1 MRSRVV
7 LAALVVLA
15 LAVGF
20 VVGMA
25 TPRDRATADVTPSA
39 GQDTQD
45 ALAQVAQRDAWLYEV
60 ATAAVAGRLEGKS
73 VGVLVAHGA
82 SADDVDQVVSA
93 LDSAGATVGFEASMS
108 AEWWTPELA
117 AFRGE
122 IADQVIDSVVG
133 VEGLPSTEVLQHAI
147 IQALVPDAVPAGADA
162 PGDVGVDF
170 PSDGV
175 AADRADVL
183 LEVLTRSELLS
194 VSELATGPIDAFVMV
209 TGDGPEGGGTTADV
223 AASVWEQY
231 VPATVVL
238 VFGDSESPTVA
249 TEAIAHGATLAT
261 ANRPSVVIAT
271 QSTLTPPQLVFA
283 LVEQQAGG
291 SGSYGT
297 AKDLPLI
304 ASP

>member
-15 LAVGF
+15 LAVGV

-25 TPRDRATADVTPSA
+25 APRDRAEADVTPSA

-45 ALAQVAQRDAWLYEV
+45 ALALVAQRDAWLQEV
-60 ATAAVAGRLEGKS
+60 ASASVVGRLDGRS
-73 VGVLVAHGA
+73 VGVLVADGA
-82 SADDVDQVVSA
+82 AADDVDQVLSA
-93 LDSAGATVGFEASMS
+93 LETAGAAVDFEASMS
-108 AEWWTPELA
+108 AEWWMPELA

-133 VEGLPSTEVLQHAI
+133 VDGLPSTEVLQHAI
-147 IQALVPDAVPAGADA
+147 IQALVPDAVPTGTDA
-162 PGDVGVDF
+162 PGDVGVEF

-194 VSELATGPIDAFVMV
+194 VSKRATGPVDAIVIV
-209 TGDGPEGGGTTADV
+209 TGNGPEGGGTMADL

-231 VPATVVL
+231 VPATVLV
-238 VFGDSESPTVA
+238 VFGETESSTVA

-261 ANRPSVVIAT
+261 ANRPSIVIAT
-271 QSTLTPPQLVFA
+271 ESILMPPQLVFA
-283 LVEQQAGG
+283 LVEQESGG

-297 AKDLPLI
+297 AENLPLI

>member
-7 LAALVVLA
+7 LAALVMLA
-15 LAVGF
+15 LAVGV
-20 VVGMA
+20 VVGLA
-25 TPRDRATADVTPSA
+25 TPRERAVADVTPSA

-45 ALAQVAQRDAWLYEV
+45 ALAQVARRDAWLQEV
-60 ATAAVAGRLEGKS
+60 AMASVTGRLDGKS
-73 VGVLVAHGA
+73 VAIVVAAGA

-93 LDSAGATVGFEASMS
+93 LENAGATVGLEASMS
-108 AEWWTPELA
+108 ADWWTPELA

-122 IADQVIDSVVG
+122 IADQVTDSVVG
-133 VEGLPSTEVLQHAI
+133 VDGLPSTEVLQHAI
-147 IQALVPDAVPAGADA
+147 VQALVPDAVPAGADA

-194 VSELATGPIDAFVMV
+194 VSQRATGPVDALVMV
-209 TGDGPEGGGTTADV
+209 TADGPEGGGTLADV

-231 VPATVVL
+231 VPATVVV
-238 VFGDSESPTVA
+238 VFGETESPTVA

-261 ANRPSVVIAT
+261 ANRPSIVIVT
-271 QSTLTPPQLVFA
+271 QAALTPPQLVFA
-283 LVEQQAGG
+283 LVEQEAGG

-297 AKDLPLI
+297 AEDLLLI